1 MQDLYFILY
10 WLYFELCLAMYEGS
24 MSFWQ
29 KLFMANQQ
37 HNEHKNQIACV
48 ENDCSCKS
56 NDQLLK
62 ALLNAHDEDVIAGIK
77 KVLMSRGFNKKE
89 LNDLLH
95 PPIQ

>member
-1 MQDLYFILY
+1 
-10 WLYFELCLAMYEGS
+10 

-29 KLFMANQQ
+29 KLFPVVNHEQ
-37 HNEHKNQIACV
+37 NEHKNQIACV

-56 NDQLLK
+56 NEQLVTALLK
-62 ALLNAHDEDVIAGIK
+62 ATDEDVIIGIK
-77 KVLMSRGFNKKE
+77 KVLASRGYSRKE